1 MLKLFVVAFFIMVGM
16 FFVLL
21 IKELRHVTSLDDDE
35 DNFPSFIE
43 EEKKQW
49 LNYKVGKYG
58 DIGYA
63 YFCEGKGRI
72 FQKEYRNSK
81 GR

>member
-43 EEKKQW
+43 EEKKQ
-49 LNYKVGKYG
+49 
-58 DIGYA
+58 
-63 YFCEGKGRI
+63 
-72 FQKEYRNSK
+72 
-81 GR
+81 

>member
-1 MLKLFVVAFFIMVGM
+1 MLKLLVVAFSIMVGM

-49 LNYKVGKYG
+49 LNYKVGKYE
-58 DIGYA
+58 DIGYK

-72 FQKEYRNSK
+72 FQKEFRNSK